1 MRRVPASEHPGR
13 TASERSDGL
22 DRSNGLDFGDE
33 ADRGIEDQDANDC
46 AAFLPF
52 PKVERYRGSNSQ
64 QRNHETLKL
73 MNKDGN

>member
-1 MRRVPASEHPGR
+1 MPASKHPGR
-13 TASERSDGL
+13 TASERPDGL

-52 PKVERYRGSNSQ
+52 LKVECDRSSNGKQ
-64 QRNHETLKL
+64 CNHKTLKL